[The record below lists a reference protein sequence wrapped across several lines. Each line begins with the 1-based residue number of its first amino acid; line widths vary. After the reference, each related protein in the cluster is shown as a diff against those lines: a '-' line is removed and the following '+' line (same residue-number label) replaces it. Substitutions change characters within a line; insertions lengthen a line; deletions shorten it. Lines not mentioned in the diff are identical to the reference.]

1 MRLIMSALVQPLRLL
16 QAGALARI
24 RLQCARISHRAVL
37 HDDGKDFQ
45 LQCRV
50 EKFERQAAALIQTLT
65 PEQCVRLRMERA
77 LFLHMLQASAASRL
91 DGWSDRDTLDCMPAS
106 HLFEWVAHDDERKE
120 LAELEN
126 AMGPDE
132 KIRYACALCRSWAF
146 R

>member
-1 MRLIMSALVQPLRLL
+1 MSALIQQALQLL

-24 RLQCARISHRAVL
+24 QFQCARIVRRSLLR
-37 HDDGKDFQ
+37 DDGKDFK
-45 LQCRV
+45 LQCRI
-50 EKFERQAAALIQTLT
+50 EKFERQAAALIQTFT
-65 PEQCVRLRMERA
+65 PEQCMRVRLERA
-77 LFLHMLQASAASRL
+77 LFLHMLQESAASRL
-91 DGWSDRDTLDCMPAS
+91 EGWSDQDTLDCMPAS